1 MCPSCGIFFPGFS
14 ISTDLYQ
21 FNYLCPSL
29 LGWSGSLSLSLC
41 FAFPV
46 CVLFCRHCRLSFC
59 PFSSAFLLWDITQD
73 IIWHMRLCDPLAW
86 FLLLFSSAYS
96 VLETLKTSG
105 SYGNA
110 FGLTECVKCPK
121 GTWTRAMGSIRP
133 DQCSSWV
140 KPPQVKPP
148 QERSS
153 RFGN

>member
-1 MCPSCGIFFPGFS
+1 MCPICGIFFLVSVSQLICISS
-14 ISTDLYQ
+14 IICARL
-21 FNYLCPSL
+21 FLAGLVP
-29 LGWSGSLSLSLC
+29 SLSLC

-73 IIWHMRLCDPLAW
+73 IIWHMRLSDPLAW